1 MKPRDM
7 IIDAI
12 LTTLAIPALVAL
24 MLLAGAAMG
33 V

>member
-1 MKPRDM
+1 MKTRDM

-33 V
+33 A

>member
-7 IIDAI
+7 MLDAI
-12 LTTLAIPALVAL
+12 LTALAIPALVAL

>member
-1 MKPRDM
+1 MNRDL

-12 LTTLAIPALVAL
+12 CTALAIPALVAV